1 MNKRGL
7 NSPRLNSWGPQLVQ
21 PVFFRRSNLL
31 QVEFVLEQGLKQVW
45 IWGGHKK
52 NRFFSELLILFQ
64 KEKQKFVVV
73 KTHKKS
79 L

>member
-21 PVFFRRSNLL
+21 PVFLGRSNLL

-45 IWGGHKK
+45 IWGETQK